1 MGKSKVS
8 LEAIDDIL
16 GGAEAI
22 QESNDPV
29 EATTK
34 PKKVIKGR
42 PREEDYE
49 ARTFRVKKELVQKLR
64 IIATREGYLQKDL
77 LEFAL
82 ESFIS
87 KYEKQKGE
95 IDISKK
101 NVKRDIK
108 NIFK

>member
-1 MGKSKVS
+1 MAKNKVS

-16 GGAEAI
+16 GGAEAT
-22 QESNDPV
+22 QESNEPV
-29 EATTK
+29 ETPTK
-34 PKKVIKGR
+34 RASKGR

-64 IIATREGYLQKDL
+64 IISAREGYLQKDL

-82 ESFIS
+82 ESFIA

-95 IDISKK
+95 VDISKK
-101 NVKRDIK
+101 DVRRDIK
-108 NIFK
+108 SIFK

>member
-1 MGKSKVS
+1 MGKNKVS

-16 GGAEAI
+16 GGAEAT
-22 QESNDPV
+22 QESNNPV
-29 EATTK
+29 ETTTK
-34 PKKVIKGR
+34 KSSKGR

-64 IIATREGYLQKDL
+64 IIATREGYLQKEL

-101 NVKRDIK
+101 SVKRDIK